1 VRCRIQQP
9 VSGRHHYS
17 EVHPGV
23 PLVHQGVP
31 LVHQGVLHPG
41 VLLVRRGVHPVVLL
55 VRQGEQPGVEQGVL
69 PVVDR
74 AWGWGVL
81 PVCPGE
87 LRACRVEDRRYICLH
102 RS

>member
-1 VRCRIQQP
+1 VEP
-9 VSGRHHYS
+9 GVTL
-17 EVHPGV
+17 VHPGV
-23 PLVHQGVP
+23 
-31 LVHQGVLHPG
+31 LHPV
-41 VLLVRRGVHPVVLL
+41 VLLVRRGVRPVVLL
-55 VRQGEQPGVEQGVL
+55 VRQGAHQGVEQGVL

-74 AWGWGVL
+74 AWGRGVL